1 MSLRLWEEG
10 PGRHLWEA
18 ECGCWSRVL
27 GVMWMEH
34 GSGEETAS
42 GRLQDLAHF
51 LSQAG
56 SWEPHV
62 LTGSEYPGRFIL
74 IAENR
79 TESFV

>member
-1 MSLRLWEEG
+1 
-10 PGRHLWEA
+10 
-18 ECGCWSRVL
+18 
-27 GVMWMEH
+27 MEH